1 MPLMGRSRVPWLL
14 SKHVNTGWRQYSVT
28 PKARGSRGA
37 FKAALKSLLRPE
49 PSRDQGDNSLE
60 LRPPKY
66 PREKWLS
73 EFNEAIR
80 RVDASDQGHQW
91 FLWLPKAYPP
101 CVTPV
106 GELTKTMIDDLRLN
120 THHRGT
126 YLVVRSLTPQN
137 STSSISAIVEDEK
150 GEVVMVQLWRQQTDD
165 RDPLVDKGTVMV
177 LKEPYLVKATD
188 GKYLLRVDHVSDV
201 VFLLNH
207 DERMPAVWRA
217 KVGSSDTTQTWRAH
231 GDKHRDAS
239 QYRSAIKCY
248 TLSLSCSPTLEE
260 ECMARLGRSQALHKS
275 EQYDAALSDADIAV
289 ATGAAFRHLA
299 EKARFRQAEALYAL
313 HRYQEC
319 YDVLAALCRNS
330 PYHATAKGLLQR
342 AAARVAEQTY
352 GTYPFLDMQAE
363 ARKRQTPELDHA
375 TYIGPVRIQDAGPR
389 GRGVFTTKP
398 VKLGELLFCEKVFA
412 TSWGGESLGEGAKIE
427 MEVDTDPAGASHL
440 GKSVAAYYAIIRK
453 MQAIPSCIPKV
464 VDLYAGSYPCH
475 VTNGLVDGQPIIDS
489 FQIRHIVGLNSFSM
503 CRSTHSNAF
512 KTAAKDQVQID
523 AAGVWTFASHVNH
536 SCAYN
541 AHRTFI
547 GDFIIFRAAQDL
559 AADTEITTW
568 YVLPSH
574 ISEVSQRNPFETW
587 GFECGCAM
595 CTEAKEIGSDVRTKR
610 NALLTELS
618 SMIQG
623 QMDEVV
629 RTTVSWDRVLRRV
642 ESGVREL
649 EQTFAQSAV
658 EVPRRWLANLLF
670 DVVRMGWNRPIH
682 QKVMT
687 THRAVQ
693 LLLWCL
699 RSLGFVIEG
708 GERGTLRVKRWGLL
722 SVDGA
727 DAMSCWLSL
736 RRAYQETAP
745 ELVTPAEEYAR
756 MAYLIH
762 MGEDET
768 FSTTIEGTKTSSA
781 GPSRPPLSKTKSR
794 PSRPPKPAAPS
805 RWKRTMCTY
814 TPAAHDTTQLYSS
827 RRD

>member
-1 MPLMGRSRVPWLL
+1 MGDVL
-14 SKHVNTGWRQYSVT
+14 
-28 PKARGSRGA
+28 
-37 FKAALKSLLRPE
+37 
-49 PSRDQGDNSLE
+49 
-60 LRPPKY
+60 
-66 PREKWLS
+66 
-73 EFNEAIR
+73 
-80 RVDASDQGHQW
+80 
-91 FLWLPKAYPP
+91 
-101 CVTPV
+101 
-106 GELTKTMIDDLRLN
+106 
-120 THHRGT
+120 
-126 YLVVRSLTPQN
+126 
-137 STSSISAIVEDEK
+137 
-150 GEVVMVQLWRQQTDD
+150 MVQLWRQHRDD
-165 RDPLVDKGTVMV
+165 RDPLVDKGTVML
-177 LKEPYLVKATD
+177 LKEPYLKGTAD

-201 VFLLNH
+201 VFVLDH
-207 DERMPAVWRA
+207 DERMPAVWRT
-217 KVGSSDTTQTWRAH
+217 KVGHGDTAQTWRVH

-239 QYRSAIKCY
+239 RYRSAIKCY
-248 TLSLSCSPTLEE
+248 TRSLACSPTLEE
-260 ECMARLGRSQALHKS
+260 ECIARIGRSQAFHES
-275 EQYDAALSDADIAV
+275 EQYEAALSDAEIAV
-289 ATGAAFRHLA
+289 NTGTAFRHLA
-299 EKARFRQAEALYAL
+299 EKARFRQAEVLYAL
-313 HRYQEC
+313 QRYQAC
-319 YDVLAALCRNS
+319 YDVLAALCRDS
-330 PYHATAKGLLQR
+330 PYHTTAKALLHR
-342 AAARVAEQTY
+342 AIARVTEQTY

-363 ARKRQTPELDHA
+363 ARKRQTPELGHA
-375 TYIGPVRIQDAGPR
+375 TYIGPVRIQDAGSR

-398 VKLGELLFCEKVFA
+398 VKLGELLFCEKAFA
-412 TSWGGESLGEGAKIE
+412 TSWGDEGLGKRTKIK
-427 MEVDTDPAGASHL
+427 MEVDTDPAGFNFH
-440 GKSVAAYYAIIRK
+440 GKTVAECNAIIRK
-453 MQAIPSCIPKV
+453 MQASPSCIPKV
-464 VDLYAGSYPCH
+464 VDLYHGLYPSRLS
-475 VTNGLVDGQPIIDS
+475 NGLVDGQPVIDS
-489 FQIRHIVGLNSFSM
+489 FQIRHIVRFNSFAVP
-503 CRSTHSNAF
+503 RSSHNHVFRTESKPEF
-512 KTAAKDQVQID
+512 QTD
-523 AAGVWTFASHVNH
+523 ASGVWTFASHVNH

-541 AHRTFI
+541 AHRAFI

-559 AADTEITTW
+559 PAGTEITTW
-568 YVLPSH
+568 YVLPSQ
-574 ISEVSQRNPFETW
+574 ISEVSQQSPFETW

-670 DVVRMGWNRPIH
+670 DFVRMGLNRPIH
-682 QKVMT
+682 PKVMT

-814 TPAAHDTTQLYSS
+814 TPADHDTTQLYSS